1 MEEDLG
7 MASNIKINNK
17 DLLKDVDKEL
27 KKLINKNIPKMQ
39 RILNEKIGDI
49 VFQRLVNGLPIIQG
63 NDLAEIGV
71 PDINSRLIS
80 IMQTISKN
88 VRIKISPGKQL
99 RMTINII
106 EEDYSDI
113 LSLPE
118 SVYAYTSSR
127 GSGVLEWVKW
137 ILLGGSGTIIG
148 GFDFSPVPS
157 PFSRTGGGLMV
168 AGGGWSVPSNLAGTS
183 QNNILTRALDNI
195 EKDIKI
201 IVSQELQRILK

>member
-106 EEDYSDI
+106 EEDYSEI

-127 GSGVLEWVKW
+127 GSGVLEWVKL

>member
-1 MEEDLG
+1 
-7 MASNIKINNK
+7 MATNIKINNK
-17 DLLKDVDKEL
+17 DLLKDIDKQL

-49 VFQRLVNGLPIIQG
+49 VFQRLVNGLPVIQG

-80 IMQTISKN
+80 IMQTISRN

-106 EEDYSDI
+106 EEDYSDV
-113 LSLPE
+113 LSLPDA
-118 SVYAYTSSR
+118 VYAYTSSR
-127 GSGVLEWVKW
+127 GSGILEWLKW
-137 ILLGGSGTIIG
+137 ILLGGNGTIIG
-148 GFDFSPVPS
+148 GFDFSPAPS

-195 EKDIKI
+195 EKDIRA
-201 IVSQELQRILK
+201 IVDQELQRILK